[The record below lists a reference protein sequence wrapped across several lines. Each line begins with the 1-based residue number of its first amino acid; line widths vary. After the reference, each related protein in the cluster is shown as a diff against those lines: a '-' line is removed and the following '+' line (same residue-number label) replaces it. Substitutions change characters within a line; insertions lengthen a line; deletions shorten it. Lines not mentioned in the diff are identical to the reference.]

1 MSNVYMV
8 TCDILIRKRYH
19 VADPTPEDAA
29 KTTYGIVAYEY
40 REDTLL
46 DDSETLS
53 VDVVSCRKG

>member
-1 MSNVYMV
+1 MV

-19 VADPTPEDAA
+19 VADPNPEGAA

-53 VDVVSCRKG
+53 VDVVSCKKG